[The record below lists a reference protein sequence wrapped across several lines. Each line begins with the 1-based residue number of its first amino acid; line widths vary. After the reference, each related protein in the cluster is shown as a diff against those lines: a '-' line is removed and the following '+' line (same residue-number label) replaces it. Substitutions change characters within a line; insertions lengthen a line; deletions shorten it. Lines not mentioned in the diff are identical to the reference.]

1 MLSIGLIKLIETHA
15 ESLTREVVQDL
26 VTNEHTPTLHR
37 FSKSELEPRIFRL
50 CHNLGDS
57 LTSSKNQ
64 RIPAEYVEWGRMRQQ
79 QKVPVSE
86 IVYSII
92 LIKHHLRR
100 YIREH
105 GPATSSGEPIRRG
118 EELPLELYKHSG
130 AQLRSWGL
138 LRPGVVLPR
147 SRV

>member
-57 LTSSKNQ
+57 LTSSKNE

-92 LIKHHLRR
+92 LIKHQ
-100 YIREH
+100 
-105 GPATSSGEPIRRG
+105 SSGEPIRRG